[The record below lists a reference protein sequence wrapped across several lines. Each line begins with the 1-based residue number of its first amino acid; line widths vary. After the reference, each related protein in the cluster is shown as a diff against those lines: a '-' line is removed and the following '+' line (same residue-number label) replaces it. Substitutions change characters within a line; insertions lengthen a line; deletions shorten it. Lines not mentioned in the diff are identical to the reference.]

1 MIFGLML
8 DKLLLITHVKNKEIE
23 EAKNEKNGFK
33 SQQVQFQKSHKMLAL
48 HLAVFGHLNSYS
60 FKFNSWIVLWT
71 MSTDPAI
78 EMSEVSE
85 VVHGGKQAF
94 CVIFDIGLV
103 VIWSHFSHFWLVRFL
118 CFLTCIMRR
127 TIANIKPKIF

>member
-1 MIFGLML
+1 MS
-8 DKLLLITHVKNKEIE
+8 KNKEIE

-33 SQQVQFQKSHKMLAL
+33 SQQVQFQKSHKLLAL
-48 HLAVFGHLNSYS
+48 HLVVFGQLNSYS

-78 EMSEVSE
+78 ENVRSQW
-85 VVHGGKQAF
+85 GGERWKAVI

-103 VIWSHFSHFWLVRFL
+103 IWSPFSHF
-118 CFLTCIMRR
+118 
-127 TIANIKPKIF
+127 